1 MIHQSGFSWK
11 GRQNFFLIVAF
22 QHTDLHQGKTDELQT
37 HSGPKNE
44 FQGNHTR
51 IKYLVIRISSIGF
64 KVSGKYDTTVK
75 WLSKCT

>member
-1 MIHQSGFSWK
+1 METWK
-11 GRQNFFLIVAF
+11 KSSDTSVWFLV
-22 QHTDLHQGKTDELQT
+22 LHQGKTDELQT
-37 HSGPKNE
+37 HSGPKNV

-64 KVSGKYDTTVK
+64 TVSGKYDTKVK